1 MVLRNGELI
10 KTIEQSAWQG
20 GRLRIQHSSSGTGD
34 VGWRFPCLDWR
45 FREPEPCLSHASYP
59 ALESCDR
66 NIAANAGVAFS
77 LGRFDSLNGC
87 YGCSIR
93 FQCFKCCRFLLGLVA
108 GCQALLDG
116 RPWVRRD
123 LQSLH
128 WAAAR
133 RYFWDGVPTTNVKVI
148 LVEKLLESPTS
159 W

>member
-20 GRLRIQHSSSGTGD
+20 GCLRIQHSSSGTGD

-77 LGRFDSLNGC
+77 LGSL
-87 YGCSIR
+87 
-93 FQCFKCCRFLLGLVA
+93 
-108 GCQALLDG
+108 
-116 RPWVRRD
+116 
-123 LQSLH
+123 
-128 WAAAR
+128 
-133 RYFWDGVPTTNVKVI
+133 T
-148 LVEKLLESPTS
+148 
-159 W
+159 